1 MITYE
6 YRLPHD
12 INSFRRSVG
21 WYELSPRQ
29 LNCALKSS
37 VFAITALDGEKE
49 VGSARVVGD
58 GGYQFFISDVIVRP
72 EYQGQGIGREMLSR
86 LMDKALSVADE
97 GETIMINLMA
107 LASTAAGSDFTF
119 AWEGA
124 VIAPTTPEAAVVF
137 LNGVSED
144 NAKQAQEYAD
154 NEADAFTAAANG
166 YVDRVI
172 TAEDT
177 KSALTS
183 AIEATSSKRVVT
195 PAKKHVNFVY

>member
-58 GGYQFFISDVIVRP
+58 GGYQFCYCTSRISGTGNRQRNA
-72 EYQGQGIGREMLSR
+72 YKAYGQGVVGR
-86 LMDKALSVADE
+86 
-97 GETIMINLMA
+97 
-107 LASTAAGSDFTF
+107 
-119 AWEGA
+119 
-124 VIAPTTPEAAVVF
+124 
-137 LNGVSED
+137 
-144 NAKQAQEYAD
+144 
-154 NEADAFTAAANG
+154 
-166 YVDRVI
+166 
-172 TAEDT
+172 
-177 KSALTS
+177 
-183 AIEATSSKRVVT
+183 
-195 PAKKHVNFVY
+195 

>member
-1 MITYE
+1 MHTEPGKGTDGCRALGEI
-6 YRLPHD
+6 
-12 INSFRRSVG
+12 G
-21 WYELSPRQ
+21 PRTV
-29 LNCALKSS
+29 CH
-37 VFAITALDGEKE
+37 
-49 VGSARVVGD
+49 
-58 GGYQFFISDVIVRP
+58 
-72 EYQGQGIGREMLSR
+72 
-86 LMDKALSVADE
+86 
-97 GETIMINLMA
+97 
-107 LASTAAGSDFTF
+107 
-119 AWEGA
+119 
-124 VIAPTTPEAAVVF
+124 
-137 LNGVSED
+137 